1 MASKK
6 HSRTTGLDGKRAD
19 IQEVW
24 INEKSKWYFFIC
36 FFPGSTTLEDV
47 VTVVII
53 TPGLLL

>member
-1 MASKK
+1 MAGKK

-19 IQEVW
+19 ILDVW
-24 INEKSKWYFFIC
+24 INENSDISLLV
-36 FFPGSTTLEDV
+36 FPGSTTLEDV